1 MYNMYIN
8 LRVLGD
14 IGDQLLDLANLEGRD
29 LLNIAQV
36 LHNEFRPT
44 IEVFWKTT
52 LSILSSSRLAREIE
66 MELTCTANCGVKYKC
81 RATCA
86 EYYGARNRT
95 VHEHKSKICN

>member
-1 MYNMYIN
+1 MYIN

-52 LSILSSSRLAREIE
+52 LFILSSSRLAREIE
-66 MELTCTANCGVKYKC
+66 MELRGEVQMQSHMRGILRCTEPYS
-81 RATCA
+81 T
-86 EYYGARNRT
+86 RT
-95 VHEHKSKICN
+95 